1 MAQDVTADNRSAG
14 TLAKAAVA
22 LGVLAVIAFFVLG
35 FFVGD
40 WWFVVAFVIG
50 AAAVIAGWVA
60 RKRAPVDPSEPR
72 LATIGLI
79 LGAVPVVWF
88 LVYMIVTAIF

>member
-1 MAQDVTADNRSAG
+1 MAVDVTAGDRTAG
-14 TLAKAAVA
+14 TLAKTAVA
-22 LGVLAVIAFFVLG
+22 LGVLAVVAFFVLG
-35 FFVGD
+35 FAVGD
-40 WWFVVAFVIG
+40 WWFVAAFVIG

-60 RKRAPVDPSEPR
+60 RKRPLVDPGDRR

-88 LVYMIVTAIF
+88 LVYIILAAIF